1 MRTIK
6 IGREKTNDLV
16 VNDASVS
23 REHARITVDNGVYKL
38 RDLGSTNGTFV
49 NGKQITGEVILQPSD
64 QVKVGNRVIDWM
76 TFAMKPEQPV
86 ASRRTPK
93 NRPAGKSNRK
103 VLGIA
108 GLGVLATAVI
118 AGIVLL
124 ITNSKVDVYD
134 EYKSASVL
142 IVTQWAY
149 QVTSGSNT
157 IGVFVVKPDE
167 QGQMKM
173 EQYNGQNAMVCTG
186 TGFFVS
192 NDGKI
197 ITNQHVAYPW
207 TVMDKSNQ
215 DFIALNVKLTLDQMM
230 AQKPKDEEGKQQVMM
245 ANLLSKG
252 EIKVTG
258 MPVNIGFIMDNM
270 NLNSFNELIPCY
282 QIAYAGRDEE
292 LSVDFPDLA
301 LIQTNSKTTPPAV
314 KKVVDLTSAVTDRT
328 KIKEGQEV
336 FLIGFPRGF
345 TFAFTRDGYHVN
357 CQDGK
362 ISQKKGEVLFG
373 HNASSLGGAS
383 GSPMYDKKGRL
394 VGINNSSW
402 SENGQETHGYAGAV
416 YAIYAVDLFNQH
428 NY

>member
-49 NGKQITGEVILQPSD
+49 NGKKITGEVILQPSD
-64 QVKVGNRVIDWM
+64 QVKVGNHVIDWIS
-76 TFAMKPEQPV
+76 FAMKPEQPV
-86 ASRRTPK
+86 APKKTPK
-93 NRPAGKSNRK
+93 GRPTGKSNRK
-103 VLGIA
+103 PLGMA
-108 GLGVLATAVI
+108 GLGVLAAAVI
-118 AGIVLL
+118 TGIVLL

-142 IVTQWAY
+142 IVTRWAY

-157 IGVFVVKPDE
+157 IGAYVVTQDE
-167 QGQMKM
+167 QGQTKV
-173 EQYNGQNAMVCTG
+173 EQFNGQNAMFCTG

-192 NDGKI
+192 SDGKI

-215 DFIALNVKLTLDQMM
+215 DLIALNVKLFLDQMM
-230 AQKPKDEEGKQQVMM
+230 AQKPTDEKGKQQVQM
-245 ANLLSKG
+245 AMILSKG
-252 EIKVTG
+252 DIKVTG
-258 MPVNIGFIMDNM
+258 MPVAIGFAMDNM
-270 NLNSFNELIPCY
+270 NLTSFNELTPCY
-282 QIAYAGRDEE
+282 QIAYAGREME
-292 LSVDFPDLA
+292 PSVDFPDLA
-301 LIQTNSKTTPPAV
+301 LIQTNSKTTPPSV
-314 KKVVDLTSAVTDRT
+314 KKVVDLNAAVTDRT
-328 KIKEGQEV
+328 KIKEGQDV
-336 FLIGFPRGF
+336 YLIGFPRGF
-345 TFAFTRDGYHVN
+345 GFAFTRDGIHVN

-394 VGINNSSW
+394 VGINNSGAVT
-402 SENGQETHGYAGAV
+402 NGQETQGYAGAV
-416 YAIYAVDLFNQH
+416 YATYAVELFNKH
-428 NY
+428 IY